1 MAYDDTNRFTLGKN
15 KALTDP
21 EHADKDKSK
30 WPAYKG
36 KINVEGRTYYLS
48 GWIQENGSTGEKFFS
63 GSVEAPQDARP
74 AETPAQQPANAH
86 SAPAAGGYDDFDDD
100 IPF

>member
-1 MAYDDTNRFTLGKN
+1 MSYDETNRFTLGKN

-21 EHADKDKSK
+21 KHADKDKTK
-30 WPAYKG
+30 WPQYKG

-48 GWIQENGSTGEKFFS
+48 GWIKENGETGEKFFS
-63 GSVEAPQDARP
+63 GSVEAPQDARTDEKPP
-74 AETPAQQPANAH
+74 ATAVDA
-86 SAPAAGGYDDFDDD
+86 GYDDSD